1 METWLI
7 DKTSARCDLKTKS
20 SQLSKC
26 KPVRFEF
33 VLPPFLHAKVRHIH
47 FTIFAIVLLRH
58 MEGSATQPHCS
69 NTAMCLG
76 ALARRFCCKHRPTR
90 LPCPC
95 LHGGTV
101 LCVPW
106 LPMVVH
112 SVVSSFRARGRELS
126 EMSWNEL
133 AHEWWITAWDS
144 DKSSLN
150 WAFPSHPSHG
160 LEGVAE
166 SPRSFSGGFQ
176 KTNSFRRC
184 GLASGSLS

>member
-1 METWLI
+1 MSFIQGRKGPNKIQGSHSKHTKPACLVEITKKQFTSAILMETWLI

-101 LCVPW
+101 LCVP
-106 LPMVVH
+106 
-112 SVVSSFRARGRELS
+112 
-126 EMSWNEL
+126 
-133 AHEWWITAWDS
+133 
-144 DKSSLN
+144 
-150 WAFPSHPSHG
+150 
-160 LEGVAE
+160 
-166 SPRSFSGGFQ
+166 
-176 KTNSFRRC
+176 
-184 GLASGSLS
+184 